1 MKKKKKK
8 KKPEKHWFLEGLSD
22 TVPPIQEEMSNQMET
37 PQEKKMME

>member
-8 KKPEKHWFLEGLSD
+8 KKPGKNWFLEGLSD
-22 TVPPIQEEMSNQMET
+22 TVPPIKEEMSNQMET